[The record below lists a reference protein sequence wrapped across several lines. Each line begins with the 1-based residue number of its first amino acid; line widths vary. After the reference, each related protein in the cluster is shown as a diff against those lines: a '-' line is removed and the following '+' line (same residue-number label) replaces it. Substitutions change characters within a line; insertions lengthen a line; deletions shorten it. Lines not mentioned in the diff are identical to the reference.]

1 MDEQRFD
8 RNIRFFGKEGQE
20 KLSSTDVAIVGVGGL
35 GTHLLQQLALLGV
48 NRLALIDNETIDKT
62 NRNRYITIRHTDSV
76 PDTYKVD
83 IGRRLIEEVNPDVQV
98 VTVPLSLTSEAAF
111 KEIRKSDYIFG
122 CLDKDAPRMILNE
135 LCSAYKKPYIDLA
148 SDIIP
153 SDSPDY
159 GGRVCISWDGNGC
172 LECFDLLDKAEVQE
186 QLERKEARKDRAAI
200 YGVPADALDELGPSV
215 VSINGVV
222 ASIGVTEFMLWVTG
236 VRMPNRVSI
245 YRGKRGIVT
254 VSVDKPASGCYYCKG
269 IRGKG
274 DSVSVQRYLRG
285 HEGSRRN
292 DNLKLTT
299 LSSG

>member
-1 MDEQRFD
+1 MDEERFD
-8 RNIRFFGKEGQE
+8 RNIRFFGKEGQK

-35 GTHLLQQLALLGV
+35 GTHVLQQLALLGV

-62 NRNRYITIRHTDSV
+62 NRNRYITIRYMDPISG
-76 PDTYKVD
+76 TYKVD

-98 VTVPLSLTSEAAF
+98 VTVPLSLTSEAVF
-111 KEIRKSDYIFG
+111 EEIIKSDCIFG

-135 LCSAYKKPYIDLA
+135 LCAAYEKPYIDLA

-153 SDSPDY
+153 SVSPDY

-186 QLERKEARKDRAAI
+186 QLESKEAKKDRDTI
-200 YGVPADALDELGPSV
+200 YGVPVDAIDEAGPSV

-222 ASIGVTEFMLWVTG
+222 ASLGVTEFMLWVTG
-236 VRMPNRVSI
+236 IRMPNRVSK
-245 YRGKRGIVT
+245 YNGKMGIVT
-254 VSVDKPASGCYYCKG
+254 VSSDHPASDCYYCKG

-274 DSVSVQRYLRG
+274 DSASVQRYLRV
-285 HEGSRRN
+285 
-292 DNLKLTT
+292 
-299 LSSG
+299 